1 MGLQAEAFGRGDAG
15 FGSTSRMVL
24 EAGLT
29 LALQVTGACHTCCS
43 VIASDGVRRLFDHVS
58 GHSSLSTQE
67 ADRWPVTLQLG
78 DCEKAGRVRGG
89 VLTPA
94 SAMGP
99 VLIDRLQRHGDCK
112 FTISPAVGH
121 RLDRSGPTDAEPA
134 DAASSQSKM

>member
-1 MGLQAEAFGRGDAG
+1 MSKREF
-15 FGSTSRMVL
+15 
-24 EAGLT
+24 EW
-29 LALQVTGACHTCCS
+29 
-43 VIASDGVRRLFDHVS
+43 RLCN
-58 GHSSLSTQE
+58 
-67 ADRWPVTLQLG
+67 PQLG
-78 DCEKAGRVRGG
+78 DCEKAGRVKGG